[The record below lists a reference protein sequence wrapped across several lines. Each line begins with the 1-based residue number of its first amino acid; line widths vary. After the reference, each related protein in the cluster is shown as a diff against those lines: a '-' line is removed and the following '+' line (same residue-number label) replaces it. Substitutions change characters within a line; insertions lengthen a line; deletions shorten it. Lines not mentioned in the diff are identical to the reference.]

1 MRILQVLTYI
11 SADGA
16 YGGPVAVARAQ
27 CAELAARGHEVQLV
41 TAWDE
46 QADPTVPGVRVRPHR
61 AARLPGLG
69 FAGLTSP
76 GAWADVRRLA
86 RDADVVHLHYARDF
100 VQMPSAASIPRRTP
114 TVLQVHGMVR
124 PDARA
129 TARLLDALF
138 VRPAYRRASAH
149 LCLTDDEEAALSD
162 LGPVGGI
169 VARIRNGVP
178 LTATAATWSSRP
190 RIVFLARLHERK
202 RPLAFVEMAARMIAD
217 GSPAR
222 FDLYG
227 PDEGEGSRVRE
238 LIASSGLEERVAYHG
253 AVDPREVATILASAQ
268 AYVLPSVRE
277 VFPMALLEAMAAGVP
292 SILTD
297 DCGLSDELRSRGT
310 AAVTDGSP
318 AQLADAAARLTNDEA
333 TWTEASLRSRA
344 DVAAHFSPASVVDR
358 LERIYQEVVRP

>member
-1 MRILQVLTYI
+1 MRILQVLTYV

-41 TAWDE
+41 TAWDG
-46 QADPTVPGVRVRPHR
+46 QADPDVPGVRVRPHR

-69 FAGLTSP
+69 FAGLMAP
-76 GAWADVRRLA
+76 GAWADVRRLG

-100 VQMPSAASIPRRTP
+100 VQMPSAAAVPRSTP

-129 TARLLDALF
+129 SARLLDAAF

-149 LCLTDDEEAALSD
+149 LCLTADEEAALQD
-162 LGPVGGI
+162 LGPVGGT

-178 LTATAATWSSRP
+178 VTSTAATWSPRP

-202 RPLAFVEMAARMIAD
+202 RPLAFVEMAARMIAA

-227 PDEGEGSRVRE
+227 PDEGEATRVRD
-238 LIASSGLEERVAYHG
+238 LISSSGLEERIACHG
-253 AVDPREVATILASAQ
+253 AVDPRDVAAILASAQ

-297 DCGLSDELRSRGT
+297 DCGLSDELRARGT
-310 AAVTDGSP
+310 AAVTDGTP
-318 AQLADAAARLTNDEA
+318 EQLANAVTRVTSDEA
-333 TWTEASLRSRA
+333 TWTEASRRSRA
-344 DVAAHFSPASVVDR
+344 DIAAHFSTASVVDR
-358 LERIYQEVVRP
+358 LERIYQEVLLP